1 MSSPKQEQLDNT
13 VVLNVTVFEKV
24 PGKQVELPRH
34 KTINITDLLRKNELT
49 SFYQVNAISQ
59 FSGKEDE
66 FGTSPYETRF
76 VVDEVR
82 IRNLGK
88 SIENIIDAAIVNSN
102 QSKAVKQLIDSE
114 ICGFLSKCWNTID

>member
-1 MSSPKQEQLDNT
+1 MSSPKQAQLDNT
-13 VVLNVTVFEKV
+13 VVLNVTVFEEV

-34 KTINITDLLRKNELT
+34 KTINITDLLTKNGVT
-49 SFYQVNAISQ
+49 SFYQMNAISQ

-66 FGTSPYETRF
+66 FGTSPYEVRF
-76 VVDEVR
+76 VVDEVG